1 MAKQRSMTVCIHDMA
16 GAVSALKTAREQG
29 CLLILESPPRVAE
42 IQGTA
47 WFLALVDEAKAVVS
61 GVAVQTLVDAGP
73 ACALAMDALERGADV
88 VRIDAGMKSAGKL
101 MDIAKAQG
109 ARIEIKR
116 KPKR

>member
-1 MAKQRSMTVCIHDMA
+1 MTVCIHDLP
-16 GAVSALKTAREQG
+16 GAILALEAAREQD

-42 IQGTA
+42 IQGAA
-47 WFLALVDEAKAVVS
+47 WFLALVGQAKAVVS

-73 ACALAMDALERGADV
+73 ASALAMDALARGADV
-88 VRIDAGMKSAGKL
+88 VRIDAGMKSAARL